1 MGSWPPREG
10 LGPLRVG
17 NDFTIWLLVCYLTFN
32 QSTKLT
38 KNITASATY
47 THFRPDAA
55 VPLDWSLVCSASS
68 RTSVAFLQELN
79 QASKSDVCSLL
90 KVYAVGV
97 PPADARWLR
106 LRLRP
111 RRPGAA
117 VPVARDAPL
126 PCAAAREACAASVAS
141 RSSFVSSGRSEL
153 RSVTCH
159 ACVRARTMFWGD
171 WMARAYAYRVC
182 YKT

>member
-1 MGSWPPREG
+1 MTMMLLYKPGD
-10 LGPLRVG
+10 LRLNYVRS
-17 NDFTIWLLVCYLTFN
+17 NLV
-32 QSTKLT
+32 
-38 KNITASATY
+38 
-47 THFRPDAA
+47 
-55 VPLDWSLVCSASS
+55 
-68 RTSVAFLQELN
+68 RTSVAFLFLQELKYAKP
-79 QASKSDVCSLL
+79 QHVIPAHKL

-117 VPVARDAPL
+117 VVPVARDAPL
-126 PCAAAREACAASVAS
+126 PCAVAREACAASVAS

-159 ACVRARTMFWGD
+159 ACVGARTTFRGI
-171 WMARAYAYRVC
+171 WMARVCAYRVRVQAVYSC
-182 YKT
+182 IASQCIASRRVSAGWV